1 MKAHDVEPE
10 LLGVDTGAPALPP
23 SCLGHG
29 PRVCVLLAY
38 ARALMLARP
47 RLRCLGSL
55 GVCVCACQL
64 SCATPSQQHTFRV
77 FCWRLPLGREVVNP
91 LTGER
96 LPVRPPAAP
105 RALAIAARAIATAR
119 EFTSSPEATPGG
131 RRAEKTL
138 AAPRTG
144 PALVLM
150 NDGL

>member
-96 LPVRPPAAP
+96 LPVRPPAASC
-105 RALAIAARAIATAR
+105 AR
-119 EFTSSPEATPGG
+119 
-131 RRAEKTL
+131 
-138 AAPRTG
+138 
-144 PALVLM
+144 PALVLIVM
-150 NDGL
+150 GSRHPARAWSHNLRYSVV